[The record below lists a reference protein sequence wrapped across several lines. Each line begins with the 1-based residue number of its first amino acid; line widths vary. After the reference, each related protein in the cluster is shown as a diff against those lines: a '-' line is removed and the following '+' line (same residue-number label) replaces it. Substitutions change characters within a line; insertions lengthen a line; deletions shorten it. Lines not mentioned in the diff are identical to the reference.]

1 MKYNIKK
8 ISNKSEID
16 NIYSSFIKF
25 SSQKNIF
32 CSKEILKFFFNDLDL
47 YTVNKNDRIKSFI
60 YLFKDENNF
69 IISEPFIYSGIIN
82 HPKLNMKNAR
92 YNNEVFKLNELIVKE
107 ILSNYK
113 KIDINLPINY
123 LDTRPFLWFNYGEE
137 NKKKFQVTPCYTSII
152 NIKSRTHTEI
162 FNEIDDVKKRD
173 IKKVMN
179 DNNYK
184 ISNQINL
191 DLIKKFY
198 ESTMKKNKGN
208 FNINAFNKIFK
219 FIESQIKDSKV
230 IQATTYYFEKP
241 IYSVLFLNDENSSC
255 YLYGSGDVEIK
266 NRYAGSLA
274 LWKAI
279 EQSVDK
285 QLNFI
290 DLEGINSPHRG
301 EYKLNFGGNIQSYY
315 NICF

>member
-8 ISNKSEID
+8 ISNKSEVG
-16 NIYSSFIKF
+16 NIYTSFINF
-25 SSQKNIF
+25 SPQKNIF
-32 CSKEILKFFFNDLDL
+32 CSKEILEYFFNDLDL
-47 YTVNKNDRIKSFI
+47 YIVNKNDRIKSFI
-60 YLFKDENNF
+60 YLLKDENNF

-82 HPKLNMKNAR
+82 HPKLNMKNSR

-107 ILSNYK
+107 IFTNYD
-113 KIDINLPINY
+113 KININLPINF
-123 LDTRPFLWFNYGEE
+123 LDTRPFLWFNYSGE
-137 NKKKFQVTPCYTSII
+137 NKKKFQVSPCYTSII
-152 NIKSRTHTEI
+152 NIKSRTHAEI

-173 IKKVMN
+173 IKKVLH
-179 DNNYK
+179 DSKYK
-184 ISNQINL
+184 VSFEFNL
-191 DLIKKFY
+191 GLIKKFY
-198 ESTMKKNKGN
+198 EKTMEKNRGN
-208 FNINAFNKIFK
+208 FNINSFNKIFE
-219 FIESQIKDSKV
+219 FIKTQIENNKV

-241 IYSVLFLNDENSSC
+241 LYSVLFLNDDNSSC

-279 EQSVDK
+279 EQSIDK
-285 QLNFI
+285 QLSFI

-315 NICF
+315 NICI